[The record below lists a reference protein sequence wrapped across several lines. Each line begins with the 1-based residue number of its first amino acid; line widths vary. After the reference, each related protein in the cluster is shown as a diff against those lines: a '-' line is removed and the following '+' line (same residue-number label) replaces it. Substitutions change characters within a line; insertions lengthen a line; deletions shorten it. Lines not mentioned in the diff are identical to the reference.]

1 MELGGEQE
9 KAWDQRAGESNLW
22 HKRFSL
28 YLLMGPT
35 RSLQAAYREEYARKH
50 GGATTKKET
59 ASNWKTMASRWQWS
73 QRAKAW
79 DQEQLAMAGVALR
92 NKMLALQEQRLD
104 VTAEL
109 INRARTVLNNA
120 HLEEADQAEA
130 RAMIAE
136 MRMTVRDMAAVQQRE
151 YTLLPEDE
159 DNPLHSAPI
168 TADDLRAAQREMERQ
183 DAEARAAAAQRTPA
197 ADGDEEPAEQTHRLP
212 PQCAGDKPAPKLL
225 VCTGNDHQAVLDIE
239 TLRELRAATG
249 LQFQRVLS
257 ATRRKLADALE
268 LERKLHRPTQLL
280 QVTLP
285 ASAEGITF
293 LDQVADGAWLCKRL
307 DGVQVLVLS
316 DYRGEEQG
324 EWLETVPHVVL
335 LRTGIGAEE
344 ATVLVRK
351 FWEGIGLG
359 KEPAVALEEAI
370 GCCAMEMRPFLE
382 AVI

>member
-120 HLEEADQAEA
+120 HLEEADQAAGTGDDRGDADDGPRHGGACSSASIRCCRRTRTTPCTLRPSRRTICGRHSGRWSGRMQRHA
-130 RAMIAE
+130 RQRRSARQRRTAT
-136 MRMTVRDMAAVQQRE
+136 RSQQNRPTGCHPNVRVTSRHQSCSCARGTTIKRCWISRRSRAAGGDGAAVS
-151 YTLLPEDE
+151 T
-159 DNPLHSAPI
+159 
-168 TADDLRAAQREMERQ
+168 
-183 DAEARAAAAQRTPA
+183 
-197 ADGDEEPAEQTHRLP
+197 
-212 PQCAGDKPAPKLL
+212 
-225 VCTGNDHQAVLDIE
+225 
-239 TLRELRAATG
+239 
-249 LQFQRVLS
+249 
-257 ATRRKLADALE
+257 
-268 LERKLHRPTQLL
+268 
-280 QVTLP
+280 
-285 ASAEGITF
+285 
-293 LDQVADGAWLCKRL
+293 
-307 DGVQVLVLS
+307 
-316 DYRGEEQG
+316 
-324 EWLETVPHVVL
+324 
-335 LRTGIGAEE
+335 GAERHT
-344 ATVLVRK
+344 AQA
-351 FWEGIGLG
+351 G
-359 KEPAVALEEAI
+359 
-370 GCCAMEMRPFLE
+370 
-382 AVI
+382 